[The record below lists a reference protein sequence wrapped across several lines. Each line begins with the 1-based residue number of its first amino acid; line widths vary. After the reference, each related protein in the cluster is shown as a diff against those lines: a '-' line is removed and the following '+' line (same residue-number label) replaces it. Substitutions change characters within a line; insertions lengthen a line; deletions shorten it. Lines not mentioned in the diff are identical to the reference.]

1 VIIKFGKRYRLDDL
15 NSIVFNGSDNRNERS
30 KIKIAII
37 DDEDIPFLNS
47 LRNSG
52 YNIQHYRDVD
62 NFNMLSDYQIVI
74 SDIDGVG
81 QSFSSEYQGAY
92 IIKELKRLYPDK
104 YLIAMSSKI
113 YNLSFT
119 EILSNADVKINRDV
133 KVDIVSEKLNI
144 AIKEISSVKNRW
156 LRVRTQLINEHF
168 IDLYDVWSMEQDV
181 IKSILTKENKIDS
194 DKIVKMF
201 GSVVSGVIVNFIS
214 GVIS

>member
-1 VIIKFGKRYRLDDL
+1 MILKFGKRYKLDDL
-15 NSIVFNGSDNRNERS
+15 NSIGISGSDNRDERS

-92 IIKELKRLYPDK
+92 IIKELKRLFPDK

-133 KVDIVSEKLNI
+133 NVDIVSEKLNL

-156 LRVRTQLINEHF
+156 LRVRAQLINEHF

-194 DKIVKMF
+194 DKIVKLF
-201 GSVVSGVIVNFIS
+201 GSVVSGVVVNFIS

>member
-1 VIIKFGKRYRLDDL
+1 
-15 NSIVFNGSDNRNERS
+15 
-30 KIKIAII
+30 
-37 DDEDIPFLNS
+37 
-47 LRNSG
+47 
-52 YNIQHYRDVD
+52 
-62 NFNMLSDYQIVI
+62 MLSDYQIVI

-92 IIKELKRLYPDK
+92 IIKELKRLFPDK

-133 KVDIVSEKLNI
+133 NVDIVSEKLNI

-156 LRVRTQLINEHF
+156 LRVRAQLINEHF

-194 DKIVKMF
+194 DKIVKLF
-201 GSVVSGVIVNFIS
+201 GSVVSGVVVNFIS

>member
-1 VIIKFGKRYRLDDL
+1 MIFKFGKRYKIDDL
-15 NSIVFNGSDNRNERS
+15 NSIGVNGEDNRNERS

-37 DDEDIPFLNS
+37 DDEEVPFLNS
-47 LRNSG
+47 LKNSG

-62 NFNMLSDYQIVI
+62 NFDMLSDYKIVI

-81 QSFSSEYQGAY
+81 RAFSSEYQGAY

-133 KVDIVSEKLNI
+133 NVDIVSEKLND

-156 LRVRTQLINEHF
+156 LRVRSQLINEYS

-181 IKSILTKENKIDS
+181 IKSILKKENKIDK
-194 DKIVKMF
+194 DEMLKLF
-201 GSVVSGVIVNFIS
+201 GPVVSGVIVNFIS
-214 GVIS
+214 GVIL

>member
-1 VIIKFGKRYRLDDL
+1 MILKFGKRYKLDDL
-15 NSIVFNGSDNRNERS
+15 NSIGISGSDNRDERS

-92 IIKELKRLYPDK
+92 IIKELKRLFPDK

-133 KVDIVSEKLNI
+133 NVDIVSEKLNI

-156 LRVRTQLINEHF
+156 LRVRAQLINEHF

-194 DKIVKMF
+194 DKIVKLF
-201 GSVVSGVIVNFIS
+201 GSVVSGVVVNFIS

>member
-1 VIIKFGKRYRLDDL
+1 MILKFGKRYKIDDL
-15 NSIVFNGSDNRNERS
+15 NSIGISGSDNRDERS

-92 IIKELKRLYPDK
+92 IIKELKRLFPDK

-133 KVDIVSEKLNI
+133 NVDIVSEKLNI

-156 LRVRTQLINEHF
+156 LRVRAQLINEHF

-194 DKIVKMF
+194 DKIVKLF
-201 GSVVSGVIVNFIS
+201 GSVVSGVVVNFIS

>member
-1 VIIKFGKRYRLDDL
+1 MILKFGKRYKIDDL
-15 NSIVFNGSDNRNERS
+15 NSIGISGSDNRDERS

-81 QSFSSEYQGAY
+81 HSFSSEYQGAY
-92 IIKELKRLYPDK
+92 IIKELKRLFPDK

-133 KVDIVSEKLNI
+133 NVDIVSEKLNI

-156 LRVRTQLINEHF
+156 LRVRAQLINEHF

-194 DKIVKMF
+194 DKIVKLF
-201 GSVVSGVIVNFIS
+201 GSVVSGVVVNFIS

>member
-1 VIIKFGKRYRLDDL
+1 VILKFGKRYKLDDL
-15 NSIVFNGSDNRNERS
+15 NPIGISGSDNRDERS

-92 IIKELKRLYPDK
+92 IIKELKRLFPDK

-133 KVDIVSEKLNI
+133 NVDIVSEKLNL

-156 LRVRTQLINEHF
+156 LRVRAQLINEHF

-194 DKIVKMF
+194 DKIVKLF
-201 GSVVSGVIVNFIS
+201 GSVVSGVVVNFIS

>member
-1 VIIKFGKRYRLDDL
+1 VILKFGKRYKLDDL
-15 NSIVFNGSDNRNERS
+15 NSIGISGSDNRDERS

-92 IIKELKRLYPDK
+92 IIKELKRLFPDK

-133 KVDIVSEKLNI
+133 NVDIVSEKLNI

-156 LRVRTQLINEHF
+156 LRVRAQLINEHF

-194 DKIVKMF
+194 DKIVKLF
-201 GSVVSGVIVNFIS
+201 GSVVSGVVVNFIS

>member
-1 VIIKFGKRYRLDDL
+1 MILKFGKRYKLDDL
-15 NSIVFNGSDNRNERS
+15 NSIGISGSDNRDERS

-92 IIKELKRLYPDK
+92 IIKELKRLFPDK

-133 KVDIVSEKLNI
+133 NVDIVSEKLNL

-156 LRVRTQLINEHF
+156 LRVRAQLINEHF

-181 IKSILTKENKIDS
+181 IKSILIKENKIDS
-194 DKIVKMF
+194 DKLVKLF
-201 GSVVSGVIVNFIS
+201 GSVVSGIVVNFIS

>member
-1 VIIKFGKRYRLDDL
+1 MILKFGKRYKIDDL
-15 NSIVFNGSDNRNERS
+15 NSIGISGSDNRDERS

-92 IIKELKRLYPDK
+92 IIKELKRLFPDK

-119 EILSNADVKINRDV
+119 EMLSNADVKINRDV
-133 KVDIVSEKLNI
+133 NVDIVSEKLNI

-156 LRVRTQLINEHF
+156 LRVRAQLINEHF

-194 DKIVKMF
+194 DKIVKLF
-201 GSVVSGVIVNFIS
+201 GSVVSGVVVNFIS

>member
-1 VIIKFGKRYRLDDL
+1 VILKFGKRYKLDDL
-15 NSIVFNGSDNRNERS
+15 NPIGISGSDNRDERS

-92 IIKELKRLYPDK
+92 IIKELKRLFPDK

-133 KVDIVSEKLNI
+133 NVDIVSEKLNL

-156 LRVRTQLINEHF
+156 LAYRQ
-168 IDLYDVWSMEQDV
+168 
-181 IKSILTKENKIDS
+181 
-194 DKIVKMF
+194 
-201 GSVVSGVIVNFIS
+201 
-214 GVIS
+214 

>member
-1 VIIKFGKRYRLDDL
+1 MIIKFGKRYRLDDL